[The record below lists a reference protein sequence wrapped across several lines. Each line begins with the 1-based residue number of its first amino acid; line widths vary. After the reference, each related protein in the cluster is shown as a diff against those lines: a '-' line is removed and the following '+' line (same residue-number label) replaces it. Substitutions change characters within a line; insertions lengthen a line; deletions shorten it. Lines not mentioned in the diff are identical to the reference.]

1 MLESHVIKKNLTHV
15 IVMSFIKLQV

>member
-15 IVMSFIKLQV
+15 ILMSFIKLQV